1 LRQVTYFI
9 HDNQGN
15 LTHTFYPDG
24 YSLAYTYDS
33 LRRLVQQADSFG
45 AVLHYTYNNQD
56 LRITVSNTVGQVVA
70 YTYDIKDRLTNS
82 VDANGVSVGMTYDN
96 LNRLLTRSYPDNGVE
111 KFGYTHNVLGLTSN
125 TNQIGNVVTYTY
137 DAMSRKTNE
146 VYVGVSANGFAYDGA
161 GDLLALTDGKNQTT
175 TWGYD
180 QYGRVTNK
188 VDAAEHSLFA
198 YGYDANNR
206 LTSRWSAAKGATV
219 YRYDAVGNL
228 TNVDYSG
235 GTSYTSPI
243 YLSYDAMNRL
253 TNMMDGV
260 GAMAYSYDA
269 VGQLLSEDGPWAN
282 DTMSYTYGSSRLRQT
297 LSLLQPNASAWRQ
310 NYGYDSARRLT
321 SVTSPASEFDYIP
334 GGTSYASSL
343 IKKLSLPNGA
353 YITNTYDNVARLLS
367 TALEN
372 SGNSNLDSYTY
383 GYNQAGQRTN
393 VIRTPGDSVSY
404 TYDNMGQLTSA
415 SGRES
420 GGTTRLQEQFG
431 YNYDAAGN
439 LNYRTNNALVQQFN
453 VNNVNELTTA
463 GRNGT
468 LTVAGTTTS
477 PATNV
482 TVNGLTA
489 NLYADATFARQ
500 GFSLADGT
508 NTFTA
513 VAKDSSGRVDT
524 NTSICYL
531 PATNSYSYD
540 LNGNLLSDGNR
551 NFAYDDEN
559 QLTSVWV
566 TNAWRSDSV
575 YDGKMRRRI
584 ERDYTW
590 NVTLGTWNL
599 TTEVHYV
606 YDGNVVIQERDANNL
621 PQVTYTRGNDLSGTL
636 QGAGG
641 IGGLLAWTCN
651 SQPLAAVPNAHAYY
665 HADGNGNVTMLIN
678 SSQAIVAKYLY
689 DSYGNT
695 LSMSGPLAGANVYRF
710 SSKEWNENSGL
721 YYYLYRFYDPNLQRW
736 PNRDPIGEY
745 GGLNLYAYVDN
756 NPINEFDPL
765 GLDTCTCDR
774 GFGIHGEEKQRGMF
788 WNTTPRPAHT
798 FTFTTNPDGTIKH
811 TYSWG
816 NTANTKGWNKD
827 QPEDIAAAKEA
838 LKNGD
843 NWNEGGKDLDPF
855 VDQAFNELNKKENE
869 HQNLWVGRNC
879 KTETAK
885 LLDKAKEDQKCS
897 CSK

>member
-33 LRRLVQQADSFG
+33 LRRLVQQADSSG

-56 LRITVSNTVGQVVA
+56 LRTTVSNTVGQVAA
-70 YTYDIKDRLTNS
+70 YAYDIKDRIINT
-82 VDANGVSVGMTYDN
+82 VDANGVSVNMTYDN
-96 LNRLLTRSYPDNGVE
+96 LNRPLNRSYPDNGVQN
-111 KFGYTHNVLGLTSN
+111 FGYTLNVSGPTCY
-125 TNQIGNVVTYTY
+125 TNQIGNVVTYAY

-146 VYVGVSANGFAYDGA
+146 VFVGVTANGFAYDGA
-161 GDLLALTDGKNQTT
+161 GDLLTLTDGKKQTT

-188 VDAAEHSLFA
+188 VDAANNLLFA
-198 YGYDANNR
+198 YQYDPDSR
-206 LTSRWSAAKGATV
+206 LTGRWSAAKGTTV

-260 GAMAYSYDA
+260 GTTHYSYDA
-269 VGQLLSEDGPWAN
+269 ASQLLSEDGPWAN
-282 DTMSYTYGSSRLRQT
+282 DTMSYTYANRLRMG
-297 LSLLQPNASAWRQ
+297 LSLTEPNTSVWNQ
-310 NYGYDSARRLT
+310 SYGYDSARRLF
-321 SVTSPASEFDYIP
+321 SVSSPAGAFGYQ
-334 GGTSYASSL
+334 YAGSGPSTLVSRL
-343 IKKLSLPNGA
+343 ILPNGA
-353 YITNTYDNVARLLS
+353 YITNKYDSVARLTS
-367 TALEN
+367 TKLLN
-372 SGNSNLDSYTY
+372 SQQSTLNSFSY

-393 VIRTPGDSVSY
+393 VIRTQGDSVGY
-404 TYDNMGQLTSA
+404 TYDNMGELTSA
-415 SGRES
+415 SGKES
-420 GGTTRLQEQFG
+420 GGTARLQEQFG
-431 YNYDAAGN
+431 YGYDAAGN
-439 LNYRTNNALVQQFN
+439 LNQRTNNALVQQFN
-453 VNNVNELTTA
+453 VNNLNELTTA

-482 TVNGLTA
+482 TVNGLIA

-540 LNGNLLSDGNR
+540 LNGNLTSDGNR

-566 TNAWRSDSV
+566 TNVWRSDFV

-584 ERDYTW
+584 EQDYTW
-590 NVTLGTWNL
+590 NMTLGTWHL
-599 TTEVHYV
+599 TNEVHYV

-651 SQPLAAVPNAHAYY
+651 SQPLAALPNAHAYY

-689 DSYGNT
+689 DPYGNT
-695 LSMSGPLAGANVYRF
+695 LSMSGPLATANKYRF
-710 SSKEWNENSGL
+710 SSKEWDDSAGL

-736 PNRDPIGEY
+736 PNRDPFGERGFMAANFHGLSIITENTKLGANLY
-745 GGLNLYAYVDN
+745 EMVENDPVEKIDAFGLNVTNSHKPPPKMPCPHTRD
-756 NPINEFDPL
+756 
-765 GLDTCTCDR
+765 CD
-774 GFGIHGEEKQRGMF
+774 EVEK
-788 WNTTPRPAHT
+788 NC
-798 FTFTTNPDGTIKH
+798 
-811 TYSWG
+811 
-816 NTANTKGWNKD
+816 
-827 QPEDIAAAKEA
+827 DIALTLTCGGIGLLCPVCGIICEA
-838 LKNGD
+838 GAIQACYNVK
-843 NWNEGGKDLDPF
+843 KDC
-855 VDQAFNELNKKENE
+855 EMENKS
-869 HQNLWVGRNC
+869 LRN
-879 KTETAK
+879 
-885 LLDKAKEDQKCS
+885 QGYQ
-897 CSK
+897 